1 MKKFKLFAVLFV
13 MVCLLI
19 SGVIFAYDRPLMAV
33 QLPAPVKAFVQN
45 NFQGQTILYA
55 ERDLNSFECHLSNG
69 TQVDLSKNG
78 DWKKV
83 DSGFMSAVPAALVPI
98 PIRQYVNGSF
108 PGAII
113 TKIEKEVYGYDI
125 ELSDEIELKFTRNGT
140 LLLMED

>member
-1 MKKFKLFAVLFV
+1 MKKFKLFAIMFV
-13 MVCLLI
+13 AVGLLI

-33 QLPAPVKAFVQN
+33 QLPAPVKAFVQK
-45 NFQGQTILYA
+45 NFQGQTIVYA
-55 ERDLNSFECHLSNG
+55 EKDFTTYECHLSDG
-69 TQVDLSKNG
+69 TQVDLSMKG

-83 DSGFMSAVPAALVPI
+83 DTGYMSAVPATLVPI